1 MTPKTSPRSHLAL
14 LDAQGGVSALPVR
27 LPPFSG
33 ALVVLARERCVFER
47 LATAK
52 GLNGRAAVAAARL
65 HAQTAAPFQKSGAA
79 ITHHG
84 ATFGVWWWDAAWV
97 AERLQAAGLDPAAKV
112 LPEPMARASGEGWRV
127 AKASSGYEA
136 QLWRGGFLVADLWK
150 KRAFDTPGWIDFV
163 RVQPDQAGAEN
174 ASLSA
179 FDPPY
184 TLRSPYRRT
193 LVSDWTP
200 ERTGQVAAVGVA
212 LALIAVAGFFLG
224 QAVGLNR
231 SAKSIE
237 AQAAVLKAKLP
248 KQQAAQGSVADLI
261 ALKTVLE
268 APDSLAMLQEAEA
281 VVGPHGFRPLGFSSD
296 GKKVRLAL
304 PIEAKDQVSV
314 IAASL
319 EASPYF
325 EDVRPS
331 LDREKSRLIVEM
343 TATGAKKPA
352 RPKAMPAPTQS
363 VDSVLR

>member
-1 MTPKTSPRSHLAL
+1 MTPRTSLRSHLAL
-14 LDAQGGVSALPVR
+14 LDAQGGLSALPVR

-33 ALVVLARERCVFER
+33 ALVVLARERCLFER
-47 LATAK
+47 LTTVR
-52 GLNGRAAVAAARL
+52 GLNGRAATAAARL

-79 ITHHG
+79 ITRHG
-84 ATFGVWWWDAAWV
+84 STFGIWWWDAAWV

-112 LPEPMARASGEGWRV
+112 LPEPLARGAGEGWRV

-136 QLWRGGFLVADLWK
+136 QLWRGGFLVADLWR
-150 KRAFDTPGWIDFV
+150 KRPFDTPGWIDFV
-163 RVQPDQAGAEN
+163 RVQPDQAGAEH
-174 ASLSA
+174 ASLTA
-179 FDPPY
+179 FDPPF

-200 ERTGQVAAVGVA
+200 ERTGQAAAVAVA
-212 LALIAVAGFFLG
+212 IALIAVAGFFLG

-231 SAKSIE
+231 SSESIE

-248 KQQAAQGSVADLI
+248 KQQATQGSVADLI

-268 APDSLAMLQEAEA
+268 GPDSLAMLQEAGA
-281 VVGPHGFRPLGFSSD
+281 LVGPHGFKPLGFASD

-314 IAASL
+314 IAAAL

-325 EDVRPS
+325 EDVRPT
-331 LDREKSRLIVEM
+331 LDREKGRLIVEM
-343 TATGAKKPA
+343 TASGARKPP
-352 RPKAMPAPTQS
+352 RPKPTTAPATAP
-363 VDSVLR
+363 DSLLR